1 LKKQVPL
8 FKITRSQIALAILFC
23 FWMDRGYPEFFPN
36 KGNPD
41 SVYVI
46 VNSANPQRNISQT
59 GLNAIFNMRL
69 RHWSDGSPITVYVL
83 QDEDP
88 LHKTFCK
95 QKLHVFPHQ
104 IRRGWNRL
112 IFSGTGQVP
121 ILVETKEEM
130 LKQVSITPG
139 AVGYLSGKDL
149 TSAVKIL
156 EIE

>member
-8 FKITRSQIALAILFC
+8 FKITRSQIALVILFC
-23 FWMDRGYPEFFPN
+23 FWIERGYPESFPN

-121 ILVETKEEM
+121 MLVETKEEM

-156 EIE
+156 EIK

>member
-8 FKITRSQIALAILFC
+8 SKITRSRVALAILLC
-23 FWMDRGYPEFFPN
+23 FWAERGYPESFPN

-46 VNSANPQRNISQT
+46 VNSANPQRQISQT

-69 RHWSDGSPITVYVL
+69 RHWNDGSSITVYVL

-95 QKLHVFPHQ
+95 QKLRVFPHQ

-112 IFSGTGQVP
+112 VFSGTGQAPLV
-121 ILVETKEEM
+121 VETKEEM
-130 LKQVSITPG
+130 LKRVNETPG
-139 AVGYLSGKDL
+139 AIGYLSGKDL
-149 TSAVKIL
+149 TATVKIL
-156 EIE
+156 EIK

>member
-1 LKKQVPL
+1 MKKQVPL

-23 FWMDRGYPEFFPN
+23 FWTDRGYPESFPN
-36 KGNPD
+36 KINPD

-46 VNSANPQRNISQT
+46 VNPANPQRNISQT

-121 ILVETKEEM
+121 LLVETKEEM
-130 LKQVSITPG
+130 LKQVSTTPG

-156 EIE
+156 EIK